1 MINFLRKHR
10 EILLYLAF
18 GGATTAVNFIFY
30 AAAGFGLGLS
40 AWLSTIIAW
49 VFAVTFA
56 FFTNKIYVFESKTK
70 SKAGFFREF
79 ALFISARI
87 ASGAINTALM
97 YVFVDLLTFNELAM
111 FIICQIFVIIFN
123 YATGKWLIF
132 NRPSRKP

>member
-1 MINFLRKHR
+1 MRDFLRRHR
-10 EILLYLAF
+10 EILLYLVF

-30 AAAGFGLGLS
+30 IAASFGLGLS
-40 AWLSTIIAW
+40 AWLSSIIAW
-49 VFAVTFA
+49 IFAVIFA

-70 SKAGFFREF
+70 GKAGLFREF

-97 YVFVDLLTFNELAM
+97 YIFVDLLTLNELIM

-123 YATGKWLIF
+123 YVASKWLIF
-132 NRPSRKP
+132 NK